1 MDRIWKWQSS
11 HINSV
16 FATYEKWVLSL
27 NWPFI
32 THLPYVLL
40 EELCMSISGH
50 YTFETSRHPKNSVHD
65 TKYHKQCT
73 CLTCLFISL
82 ALPWYSRTQ
91 KISIKAKPIQVLN
104 QNGLYLGI

>member
-40 EELCMSISGH
+40 EELCMSN
-50 YTFETSRHPKNSVHD
+50 YTI
-65 TKYHKQCT
+65 YGIQCHMCNGIT
-73 CLTCLFISL
+73 
-82 ALPWYSRTQ
+82 Y
-91 KISIKAKPIQVLN
+91 PIFRRM
-104 QNGLYLGI
+104 LGSPND